1 MGGKGGN
8 AHGRGA
14 SEDAAGVGE
23 RGETEKEIQREL
35 KRDSSVEHDPK
46 ILARSGL

>member
-1 MGGKGGN
+1 MSRAVGGKGGN

-23 RGETEKEIQREL
+23 RGETE
-35 KRDSSVEHDPK
+35 RDSKRTKER
-46 ILARSGL
+46 LQCGT